1 MNSHSKSQRIA
12 FIALLAAAIVLIAGG
27 IFGVVNRTSAS
38 GEQMLSDMR
47 LTALLTTAG
56 EGSKE
61 ALVEAEVEAAREAAR
76 AAGGGLSEIKE
87 AVAAAEAAAMERVA
101 NMTVEV
107 DLDTVDT
114 SALIPAVEDMLAAQ
128 RALGE
133 QTDKDE
139 AAYAEMMLAQAPA
152 EDAAEEEI
160 LEDAPADAEAAMDMD
175 MSEDEMML
183 EEEEPE
189 VDMSGFVATEEMN
202 ALSAVVDEKFAG
214 LSAAL
219 QGVSP
224 DLSDA
229 ALETLRPTIESLLYQ
244 RGDTYETQY
253 DRLNAY
259 GNAGFTSWVTRYG
272 DDLITVG
279 VALALVAIMV
289 FFAKRF

>member
-128 RALGE
+128 RALFFRKKPVIGRIGRSGR
-133 QTDKDE
+133 KKRVFFGPSRCVF
-139 AAYAEMMLAQAPA
+139 L
-152 EDAAEEEI
+152 
-160 LEDAPADAEAAMDMD
+160 
-175 MSEDEMML
+175 
-183 EEEEPE
+183 
-189 VDMSGFVATEEMN
+189 SGFFLFLYIFPVTR
-202 ALSAVVDEKFAG
+202 
-214 LSAAL
+214 L
-219 QGVSP
+219 QGVP
-224 DLSDA
+224 D
-229 ALETLRPTIESLLYQ
+229 ESVLCV
-244 RGDTYETQY
+244 YE
-253 DRLNAY
+253 RNFP
-259 GNAGFTSWVTRYG
+259 GFVLHS
-272 DDLITVG
+272 
-279 VALALVAIMV
+279 ACPCPIMS
-289 FFAKRF
+289 

>member
-160 LEDAPADAEAAMDMD
+160 LEEAPADAEAAMDMFS
-175 MSEDEMML
+175 MV
-183 EEEEPE
+183 P
-189 VDMSGFVATEEMN
+189 
-202 ALSAVVDEKFAG
+202 SA
-214 LSAAL
+214 
-219 QGVSP
+219 
-224 DLSDA
+224 
-229 ALETLRPTIESLLYQ
+229 
-244 RGDTYETQY
+244 
-253 DRLNAY
+253 
-259 GNAGFTSWVTRYG
+259 
-272 DDLITVG
+272 
-279 VALALVAIMV
+279 
-289 FFAKRF
+289 

>member
-12 FIALLAAAIVLIAGG
+12 FYRPLGGGDRAHWPAASSASST
-27 IFGVVNRTSAS
+27 RTSAS

-114 SALIPAVEDMLAAQ
+114 SALIP
-128 RALGE
+128 RWKICSRRSALWASRP
-133 QTDKDE
+133 TRTRPPMPK
-139 AAYAEMMLAQAPA
+139 MMAGAGPGRGRRRGR
-152 EDAAEEEI
+152 I

-183 EEEEPE
+183 EERRAR
-189 VDMSGFVATEEMN
+189 SGHVR
-202 ALSAVVDEKFAG
+202 L
-214 LSAAL
+214 
-219 QGVSP
+219 
-224 DLSDA
+224 
-229 ALETLRPTIESLLYQ
+229 
-244 RGDTYETQY
+244 RGDG
-253 DRLNAY
+253 
-259 GNAGFTSWVTRYG
+259 GNERSFRRGG
-272 DDLITVG
+272 
-279 VALALVAIMV
+279 
-289 FFAKRF
+289 